1 MTSLKFGYFHKFSDI
16 LTKFSPL
23 ISVKINKQFPN
34 LREQID
40 ATNVTHTWR
49 HVLCVRSI
57 KMAGPVN

>member
-1 MTSLKFGYFHKFSDI
+1 MTSLKLGYIHKFSDI

-40 ATNVTHTWR
+40 ASNVRHTW